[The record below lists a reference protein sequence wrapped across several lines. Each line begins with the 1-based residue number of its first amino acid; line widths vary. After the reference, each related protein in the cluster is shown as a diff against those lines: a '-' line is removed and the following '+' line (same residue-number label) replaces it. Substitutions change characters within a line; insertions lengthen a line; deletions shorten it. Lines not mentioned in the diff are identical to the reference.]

1 MDKLI
6 QDLKEMIIDV
16 LDLEDISADEIA
28 ADDALFGDGLSLDS
42 IDALEIGVAVQ
53 KRYGL
58 KMDAE
63 DPAIKEHFASIASL
77 ARFIHKAQA

>member
-6 QDLKEMIIDV
+6 QELKDMIVDV
-16 LDLEDISADEIA
+16 LDLEDISPDEIESDA
-28 ADDALFGDGLSLDS
+28 ALFGDGLSLDS

-63 DPAIKEHFASIASL
+63 DPSIKEHFASVSSL
-77 ARFIHKAQA
+77 ARFIHQAQA

>member
-63 DPAIKEHFASIASL
+63 DPAIKLSL
-77 ARFIHKAQA
+77 IHI